1 MHSFILLIG
10 RIVVRLK
17 LLWSRLEEEEE
28 EEEEYEEEAKA
39 KMKNENR
46 KKNFEK
52 ER

>member
-28 EEEEYEEEAKA
+28 EEYEEEAKA